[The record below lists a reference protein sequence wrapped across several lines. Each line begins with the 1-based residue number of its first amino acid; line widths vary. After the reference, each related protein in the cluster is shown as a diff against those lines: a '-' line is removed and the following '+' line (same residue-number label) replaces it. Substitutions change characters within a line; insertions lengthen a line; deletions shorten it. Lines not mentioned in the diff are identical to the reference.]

1 MGSLRLISGGNTLE
15 NKHLEQSEYDQFRT
29 FLEQQCGIVLGDNKL
44 YLVKSR
50 LAPLMSRFSVD
61 SLSALVSKT
70 LSPHERQLR
79 AAVVDAMTT
88 NETLWFRDQYP
99 FELLKTKIFPE
110 FKDLRRPVKI
120 WSAAS
125 SSGQEPYSI
134 AMSANEYQ
142 TTNPGA
148 LKMGVQ
154 IVGTDISNTMLDMC
168 KNAEYDALA
177 LARGLSPERKKKFF
191 ADSGNGMAKVNEPI
205 RRMVNFRH
213 LNLLDSYALLG
224 KFDVIFCRNVLIYFS
239 PDVKAKII
247 SQFAQALNPNGY
259 LFLGA
264 SESMAGLNNDF
275 DMLRCNPGII
285 YQKKS

>member
-1 MGSLRLISGGNTLE
+1 LIDGGSALE

-50 LAPLMSRFSVD
+50 LAPLMARFNVA
-61 SLSALVSKT
+61 SLSQLVSKT

-110 FKDLRRPVKI
+110 FADLRRPIKI

-134 AMSANEYQ
+134 AMSASEYQ
-142 TTNPGA
+142 SKSPGA

-154 IVGTDISNTMLDMC
+154 ITGTDISNTMLDMC
-168 KNAEYDALA
+168 KNAEYDSLA
-177 LARGLSPERKKKFF
+177 LARGLSPERRQKFF
-191 ADSGNGMAKVNEPI
+191 MDSGNGMAKVTEPI

-239 PDVKAKII
+239 PEVKAKII
-247 SQFAQALNPNGY
+247 AQFAQALNPKGY

-264 SESMAGLNNDF
+264 SESMAGLSNEF
-275 DMLRCNPGII
+275 EMLRCNPGII
-285 YQKKS
+285 YQKKT

>member
-1 MGSLRLISGGNTLE
+1 ME
-15 NKHLEQSEYDQFRT
+15 NKHLEQSEYDKFRT

-50 LAPLMSRFSVD
+50 LAPLMNRFEVT
-61 SLSALVSKT
+61 SLSELVNKT

-99 FELLKTKIFPE
+99 FELLKTKLFPE
-110 FKDLRRPVKI
+110 LKDLRRPVKI

-134 AMSANEYQ
+134 SMSVVEYQ
-142 TTNPGA
+142 SQKPGA
-148 LKMGVQ
+148 LPQGAQ
-154 IVGTDISNTMLDMC
+154 IIGTDISNTMLDLC
-168 KNAEYDALA
+168 KNAEYDSLA
-177 LARGLSPERKKKFF
+177 LARGLSPERRSKFF
-191 ADSGNGMAKVNEPI
+191 QNSERGMARVNENV
-205 RRMVNFRH
+205 RKNVTFRH

-224 KFDVIFCRNVLIYFS
+224 KFDIIFCRNVLIYFS
-239 PDVKAKII
+239 ADVKAKII
-247 SQFAQALNPNGY
+247 AQFAQSLNPKGY

-264 SESMAGLNNDF
+264 SESMTGLSNDF
-275 DMLRCNPGII
+275 DMIRCNPGII
-285 YQKKS
+285 YQKKT

>member
-1 MGSLRLISGGNTLE
+1 ME
-15 NKHLEQSEYDQFRT
+15 NKNLQQGEYDQFRT

-50 LAPLMSRFSVD
+50 LAPLMARFGVD
-61 SLSALVSKT
+61 TLSALVAKT

-88 NETLWFRDQYP
+88 NETLWFRDTYP
-99 FELLKTKIFPE
+99 FELLKSKIYPE
-110 FKDLRRPVKI
+110 LRDTRRGLKI

-134 AMSANEYQ
+134 AMATQEYQ
-142 TTNPGA
+142 SQNPGL

-168 KNAEYDALA
+168 KNAEYDSLA
-177 LARGLSPERKKKFF
+177 LARGLSVERRQKFF
-191 ADSGNGMAKVNEPI
+191 QDSGKGMARVVDPI
-205 RRMVNFRH
+205 KRMVNFRH
-213 LNLLDSYALLG
+213 LNLLDSYSLMG

-239 PDVKAKII
+239 PEVKAKII
-247 SQFAQALNPNGY
+247 SQFAQALNPRGY

-264 SESMAGLNNDF
+264 SESMAGLSDEF
-275 DMLRCNPGII
+275 EMIRCNPGII
-285 YQKKS
+285 YRKKT